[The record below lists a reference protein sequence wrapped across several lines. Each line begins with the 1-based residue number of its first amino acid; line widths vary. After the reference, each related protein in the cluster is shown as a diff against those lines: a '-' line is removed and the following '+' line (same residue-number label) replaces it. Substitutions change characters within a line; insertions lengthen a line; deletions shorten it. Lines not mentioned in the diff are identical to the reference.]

1 MNELIESANKPQD
14 RSREFPAT
22 LNRMTMEM
30 QHSATKE
37 EDRWTQSYLHFN
49 SLCYLPEYHPKSSGR
64 RSYAVFSPLESGLPS
79 FCK

>member
-37 EDRWTQSYLHFN
+37 EDRWTQSYLHFDDEAT
-49 SLCYLPEYHPKSSGR
+49 L
-64 RSYAVFSPLESGLPS
+64 FSVHWNRVCLL
-79 FCK
+79 

>member
-30 QHSATKE
+30 QHSATNE

-49 SLCYLPEYHPKSSGR
+49 SYLPDRPDDEATLFGIGS
-64 RSYAVFSPLESGLPS
+64 A
-79 FCK
+79 